1 MYENIRRPMHLLCHG
16 YHRAQVRRQI
26 NGDKPAIPG
35 VVSHYPNNH
44 VSTLKSAIW
53 AEVLSLPGKEG
64 DGIIL
69 DLILNF
75 GVFVSVDSG
84 KNNYYQLCGTFP
96 AERPVIG
103 DCRLFA

>member
-1 MYENIRRPMHLLCHG
+1 M
-16 YHRAQVRRQI
+16 RRQI

-35 VVSHYPNNH
+35 VVSHYPNSH

-64 DGIIL
+64 DGIML

-75 GVFVSVDSG
+75 GVFVSIDSG
-84 KNNYYQLCGTFP
+84 KNNFYQLCGSFY
-96 AERPVIG
+96 AEHPVVG
-103 DCRLFA
+103 HCRLFA

>member
-1 MYENIRRPMHLLCHG
+1 M
-16 YHRAQVRRQI
+16 RRQI

-64 DGIIL
+64 DEIML

-75 GVFVSVDSG
+75 GVFVSVDNS
-84 KNNYYQLCGTFP
+84 KNNHYQLCGTFH
-96 AERPVIG
+96 AERSGIG
-103 DCRLFA
+103 DCRLFS